1 MENNPENQQD
11 DVNAIVSKDNEDY
24 INDLDAVDNPDVN
37 QHSYKTDQQQVN
49 KGTKNAAMP
58 PTNST
63 VLAEL

>member
-1 MENNPENQQD
+1 M
-11 DVNAIVSKDNEDY
+11 NAIVSKDNEDY